1 MTNTLTLLKTRLAE
15 IHDLNKAAALLS
27 WDQQTYMP
35 RGAVGARAEQLATL
49 SRLAHTLF
57 TADETGRLLDAAMP
71 EVESQ
76 PYDSDDASLVRVARR
91 DYERSRKLPADFVA
105 ELSRAT
111 SMARSAWQQARQNVD
126 FGLFQPH
133 LEGIV
138 GLVRR
143 QADYLGYADHP
154 YDALLDLY
162 EPDMRTAEVR
172 ALFAELRTGLA
183 PLVKAV
189 TTRPDAVDAS
199 LLERGYDEGTQVRLG
214 ERIIGAIGFDFEHG
228 RQDFSAH
235 PFCTSFAP
243 TDVRITTRVA
253 RHHLSDA
260 LFGTL
265 HEMGHALYEQG
276 VSPSLTRT
284 PLARGASL
292 GMHESQSRMWE
303 NLVGRS
309 RAFWQH
315 FLPLLRETFPEQLG
329 DVDVET
335 FYRAINSSQASFI
348 RVEADELT
356 YNLHVMLRFELELAL
371 LEGKLA
377 VGELPAAWN
386 ELMQQYLGLTPENDA
401 IGVLQDV
408 HWSGGMIGYFPTY
421 TLGNV
426 ISAQLFVRARA
437 ELEVSGETLEAQFA
451 AGNFGEL
458 LGWLRRNIH
467 AHGRKFT
474 PKELL
479 ERVVGGG
486 VAAGPY
492 LSYLR
497 EKFGEI
503 YGV

>member
-1 MTNTLTLLKTRLAE
+1 MDDALTQLRERLAE
-15 IHDLNKAAALLS
+15 IHDLGKAAALLS

-35 RGAVGARAEQLATL
+35 RGAVAARAEQLATL
-49 SRLAHTLF
+49 SRLSHALF
-57 TADETGRLLDAAMP
+57 IDDATGRLLDDAAP
-71 EVESQ
+71 LAERQ

-91 DYERSRKLPADFVA
+91 DYEQARRLPSDFVG
-105 ELSRAT
+105 ELSRAGAT
-111 SMARSAWQQARQNVD
+111 ARGAWQAARQRSD
-126 FGLFQPH
+126 FAMFQPH
-133 LEGIV
+133 LERIV
-138 GLVRR
+138 ALVRR

-162 EPDMRTAEVR
+162 EPEMRAADVR
-172 ALFAELRTGLA
+172 RLFAELREGLA

-189 TTRPDAVDAS
+189 AANPAAVDDA
-199 LLERGYDEGTQVRLG
+199 LLREGYDEQTQIRVG
-214 ERIIGAIGFDFEHG
+214 EQIIGAIGFDFERG

-243 TDVRITTRVA
+243 TDVRITTRVS
-253 RHHLSDA
+253 RDQLNEA

-284 PLARGASL
+284 LLARGASL
-292 GMHESQSRMWE
+292 GIHESQSRMWE

-315 FLPLLRETFPEQLG
+315 FLPLLRRAFPEQLG
-329 DVDVET
+329 GVDLEQ
-335 FYRAINSSQASFI
+335 FYRAINRSQPSLI

-371 LEGKLA
+371 LEGQLA
-377 VGELPAAWN
+377 VADLPGAWN
-386 ELMQQYLGLTPENDA
+386 ELMGQYLGVTPPSDA
-401 IGVLQDV
+401 LGVLQDV

-426 ISAQLFVRARA
+426 ISAQLFERARA
-437 ELEVSGETLEAQFA
+437 DLGDLDGQIA
-451 AGNFGEL
+451 AGELGGL
-458 LGWLRRNIH
+458 LGWLRRNVH

-474 PKELL
+474 PNELL
-479 ERVVGGG
+479 QRVVGGG
-486 VAAGPY
+486 IQAGPY
-492 LSYLR
+492 LAYLR
-497 EKFGEI
+497 GKFGEL
-503 YGV
+503 YGLTSD